1 MRFVDRASVEEPEI
15 LKSKKAEQAKQS
27 LRDYLNQAEDIRH
40 QTRMRF
46 DVKLYNNSEVKVR
59 LKELF
64 DDKCAYC
71 ESYVN
76 VTSYGDT
83 EHFRPKQN
91 AGNDMKS
98 TQLEYY
104 SWLAYEW
111 ENLYLSCSKC
121 NHNKQNFFPVEGE
134 RGPLGASIGELRHS
148 ENAHIIDPCFDSP
161 MAHLN
166 FGFNG
171 QVYARSKKGEKTIS
185 ILDLNREALV
195 DHRKRRCDS
204 LFSALEE
211 NPYYYPIMET
221 GSENPPEKFCFN
233 DLEYAGAMTNAIL
246 NIQQGE
252 QTNLSE
258 FLSTLNRMNEDE
270 RRAVLQDLKSYNVE
284 DSFKLEKAGWSL
296 GRAIEGIGK
305 VFSSKQKHGEV
316 FRSRILDEMKTAEHN
331 VGRIKIQNF
340 KILKDLEISIPEKAE
355 TKKDNSEGNYSE
367 NYEDPGLAPCLMLLG
382 ENATGK
388 SSILEAIAL
397 ALIGSEHANRLI
409 KLVDDDDISP
419 KGLIYRPD
427 LSKWD
432 KTATEDL
439 SVVVELR
446 GSDTEAKIIGSG
458 SSSRFTGTK
467 DPSKIVLGY
476 GARRYFDKKSRFKS
490 STPHRIV
497 SLFNPL
503 STIAD
508 PESWLLKQDKD
519 FAAITRALKDI
530 LLLDRTS
537 KFIKNDDGI
546 AIEIDGQETKFKH
559 LSVGYKSVVTL
570 AVDIMRELLVH
581 YDNLEQASAVV
592 LVDEIEN
599 HLHPRWK
606 ILIMQ
611 KLREAMPKVQFIV
624 TTHDPLCLRGMYDG
638 EIFVLRRAF
647 DEKKDIYSG
656 PPEIH
661 PLTVMPGMDSDDI
674 LTSAG
679 FGLTTTFLDE
689 TIEDDISEYSQLLL
703 LQNRKILDDEA
714 LDEEDSMRLDR
725 IRRRLVGTVT
735 GFGASPIEEAVILEK
750 LDETGT
756 DSTLDMPSNF
766 EKIIAEAYKATK
778 NNHD

>member
-1 MRFVDRASVEEPEI
+1 MRFIDRQSVEEPGI
-15 LKSKKAEQAKQS
+15 LRSRRVEEAKKAV
-27 LRDYLNQAEDIRH
+27 RDYLDQDEGMRR
-40 QTRMRF
+40 QTRMQF
-46 DVKLYNNSEVKVR
+46 YPELYSNDEVKARVN
-59 LKELF
+59 ELF
-64 DDKCAYC
+64 DGKCTYC
-71 ESYVN
+71 ESH
-76 VTSYGDT
+76 VTVSSNGMT

-104 SWLAYEW
+104 NWLAYDW
-111 ENLYLSCSKC
+111 ENLYLSCPIC
-121 NHNKQNFFPVEGE
+121 NQNKRNFFPVDGD
-134 RGPLGASIGELRHS
+134 RGALGASISDLRHS
-148 ENAHIIDPCFDSP
+148 EVTHIIDPCFDSP

-166 FGFNG
+166 FGFDG
-171 QVYARSKKGEKTIS
+171 RVYARSVKGANTIS
-185 ILDLNREALV
+185 LLKLNRTALV
-195 DHRKRRCDS
+195 EQRRDRCDN
-204 LFSALEE
+204 LFVALEE
-211 NPYYYPIMET
+211 DPFFYPIAET
-221 GSENPPEKFCFN
+221 GSENPSEKFCFDN
-233 DLEYAGAMTNAIL
+233 IEYAGAMTNAIL
-246 NIQQGE
+246 NVQQDNK
-252 QTNLSE
+252 TNLSQ
-258 FLSTLNRMNEDE
+258 FLSRLNELSDDE
-270 RRAVLQDLKSYNVE
+270 RSAVLHDLKSYNVQ
-284 DSFKLEKAGWSL
+284 DSFKSKKQGWSL
-296 GRAIEGIGK
+296 GRAFDDISK
-305 VFSSKQKHGEV
+305 VFSSRQKHGEV
-316 FRSRILDEMKTAEHN
+316 FRSRILDEMQTADHYI
-331 VGRIKIQNF
+331 GHIHIQNF
-340 KILKDLEISIPEKAE
+340 KILKDIEITIPEKAQ
-355 TKKDNSEGNYSE
+355 TKKDHRVGDHPD
-367 NYEDPGLAPCLMLLG
+367 NYEDTGLAPCLMLLG

-388 SSILEAIAL
+388 STILEAIAL
-397 ALIGSEHANRLI
+397 TLIGAEHANRLA
-409 KLVDDDDISP
+409 KLVDDDISP
-419 KGLIYRPD
+419 KGLIYRPK

-439 SVVVELR
+439 NAVVELR
-446 GSDTEAKIIGSG
+446 GSGNPAHIMGSG

-476 GARRYFDKKSRFKS
+476 GARRYFDKKSKFKPS
-490 STPHRIV
+490 APHRIV

-519 FAAITRALKDI
+519 FDAVTRALKNI
-530 LLLDRTS
+530 LLLNTTS

-546 AIEIDGQETKFKH
+546 VIEIDGQETQFKH
-559 LSVGYKSVVTL
+559 LSVGYKSVVAL

-592 LVDEIEN
+592 LIDEIET

-703 LQNRKILDDEA
+703 LQNRKTLDDEA
-714 LDEEDSMRLDR
+714 LDEEDSIRLDR
-725 IRRRLVGTVT
+725 IRRRLGGTVT

-766 EKIIAEAYKATK
+766 EKIIAQAYKATK